1 MNLHLAD
8 FQGDTCFVTLLMVNF
23 WYNKN
28 VLVSVAS
35 LALTT
40 EYCQLFFFFIF
51 YLFFITCLFL
61 IHTVYLKMNSLFYV

>member
-1 MNLHLAD
+1 
-8 FQGDTCFVTLLMVNF
+8 MVNF

-40 EYCQLFFFFIF
+40 EYCHLFFCFIF
-51 YLFFITCLFL
+51 YRFYTLFVL
-61 IHTVYLKMNSLFYV
+61 IHTVYLKINCLFYV